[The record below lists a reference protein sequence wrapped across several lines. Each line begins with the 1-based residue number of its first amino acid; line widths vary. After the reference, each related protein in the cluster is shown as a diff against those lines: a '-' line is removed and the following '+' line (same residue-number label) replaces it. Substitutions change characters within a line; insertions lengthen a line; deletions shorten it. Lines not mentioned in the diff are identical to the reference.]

1 MIFSTISFYYECCK
15 SGRKR
20 KSGVG
25 GNFKSGRLPLIPWH
39 LLCRHTCPY
48 CLWTS
53 FSLILLGDAFMVKY
67 YPDVLSEIAANPP
80 DISPDDEK
88 KLALEASS
96 WLKSQLLKAAKQV
109 TGITVYISWA
119 QNNEGIFYQ

>member
-1 MIFSTISFYYECCK
+1 
-15 SGRKR
+15 
-20 KSGVG
+20 
-25 GNFKSGRLPLIPWH
+25 
-39 LLCRHTCPY
+39 
-48 CLWTS
+48 
-53 FSLILLGDAFMVKY
+53 MVKY

-109 TGITVYISWA
+109 TGVTVYISWA
-119 QNNEGIFYQ
+119 QNEEGIFYQ